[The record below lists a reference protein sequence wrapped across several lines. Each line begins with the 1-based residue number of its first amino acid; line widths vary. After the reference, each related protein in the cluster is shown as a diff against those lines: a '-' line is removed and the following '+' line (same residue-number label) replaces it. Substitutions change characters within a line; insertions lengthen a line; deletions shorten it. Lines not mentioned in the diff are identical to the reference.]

1 MLPSANHIRV
11 GFQEMSEEISIV
23 GMNYMLV
30 HHMVNYREPE
40 KPVSKD
46 LILVLQCRIS
56 AVMQVMYCK
65 VPYWTSNTGNFIG
78 KQICNKLAVKG

>member
-46 LILVLQCRIS
+46 LNWCFNVGYQLSCR
-56 AVMQVMYCK
+56 
-65 VPYWTSNTGNFIG
+65 
-78 KQICNKLAVKG
+78 